1 MDPISVALLG
11 ALAGGAGGEAGRQ
24 AWAALTALVRS
35 PLRGGQRDVEEP
47 AGSGEAELVRLE
59 EEPADPAHARS
70 LSTALSERAATDAEF
85 SAALQRWHD
94 QARLVRTGDGEVS
107 NTISGGTF
115 SGPVLQ
121 GRDFS
126 GTSFTTPA
134 APPPSPGTN
143 TATSS

>member
-24 AWAALTALVRS
+24 AWTALTALVRR
-35 PLRGGQRDVEEP
+35 PFRGGQRAVEEP

-59 EEPADPAHARS
+59 EEPADPVHAHA
-70 LSTALSERAATDAEF
+70 LSTALNERAATDTEF
-85 SAALQRWHD
+85 SAALQRWHN

-126 GTSFTTPA
+126 GISVTTPP
-134 APPPSPGTN
+134 PPPSPGTN
-143 TATSS
+143 TATTS